1 MTITYTARVAN
12 VRFCSFSKL
21 LVLWKGS
28 IYKLLYKEFLV
39 FSFMYAVLS
48 VAYRFVLMEEQK
60 RYFEKLALYCNHYAN
75 LIPMAFVLGFYVTLV
90 VNRWWSQY
98 TSIPLPDR
106 LMCVIS
112 GNVHGSDERGRM
124 LRRTMMRYASL
135 SALLILRSVSTAVFK
150 RFPTMDHVVEAGF
163 MTRDERKKYES
174 LHSPYNKYWIPC
186 VWFTNLAAKGRKE
199 GRIRDDNALKL
210 LMEELNT
217 FRAKCSL
224 LFHYDWISIPLV
236 YTQVVTIAVY
246 SFFMTCLIG
255 RQFLDPAQGYA
266 GHDIDLY
273 VPVFTLLQFFFYA
286 GWLKVAEQLIN
297 PFGEDDDDF
306 ETNRLIDRNFQG
318 CIDCSCDCCIQVS
331 MMAVDDMYQDLP
343 LMEKDRY
350 WNESNPRPPY
360 TAATVFV
367 LQKPSFQ
374 GSTFDM
380 TISKDDMHFQPMEDI
395 EENLEGGNRHHVPLF
410 SRLLPGGPSPASFHS
425 NIARSSRP
433 FQLLKRRNSV
443 SSDASMYSCLCQ
455 DTQSTVCSCCT
466 YNDHK
471 PLTKIHFL
479 SENSELERK
488 ETEAE
493 TNSLNFSEQTSEE
506 KVPDSEFQGFGREV
520 SNCKDGLLDT
530 PIKDGDATLEAD
542 PHSLPMISSINI
554 SGEGIPHG
562 GDLVFSYDP
571 HINQFESS
579 EDHDCRI
586 QSPLVTQPVQKSPDH
601 SYPTMETIP
610 VTFPAKTPGS
620 PLLSCNSNTPL
631 SADTSFVET
640 CTYRVTYGLQRP
652 VVGGKSEPRLLPLS
666 PAEEEPGEKSE
677 WSRTTKRSLRADGAE
692 DESTPLHI
700 SEPLCVNGREPVHSK
715 TPSRL

>member
-39 FSFMYAVLS
+39 FSFMYAILS

-112 GNVHGSDERGRM
+112 GNVHGTDERGRM

-135 SALLILRSVSTAVFK
+135 SALLILRSVSTAVIK

-306 ETNRLIDRNFQG
+306 ETNRLIDRNFQ
-318 CIDCSCDCCIQVS
+318 VS

-360 TAATVFV
+360 TAATVMV

-380 TISKDDMHFQPMEDI
+380 TISKDDMHFQPMEEI
-395 EENLEGGNRHHVPLF
+395 EENIEQGNRYHVPLF
-410 SRLLPGGPSPASFHS
+410 SRLLPTGPSPASFRS
-425 NIARSSRP
+425 NIVRTARP
-433 FQLLKRRNSV
+433 FHLLKRRNSV

-455 DTQSTVCSCCT
+455 DTQSTICSCGT

-479 SENSELERK
+479 SESAAVERK
-488 ETEAE
+488 GTEAE
-493 TNSLNFSEQTSEE
+493 VNSLNFGGQAGEE
-506 KVPDSEFQGFGREV
+506 KLPASDGQGSRREAGDSRDGF
-520 SNCKDGLLDT
+520 LDS
-530 PIKDGDATLEAD
+530 PAKASDPTLEVD
-542 PHSLPMISSINI
+542 PPSSPTVSSITE
-554 SGEGIPHG
+554 EGIPRG
-562 GDLVFSYDP
+562 GDLIFSYDP
-571 HINQFESS
+571 HVNQFESY

-586 QSPLVTQPVQKSPDH
+586 QSSLVTQPSQKPPDH
-601 SYPTMETIP
+601 SYPIMETVP
-610 VTFPAKTPGS
+610 GTCLTKSPGS
-620 PLLSCNSNTPL
+620 PLLSCNNAPL
-631 SADTSFVET
+631 SVGTSFVET
-640 CTYRVTYGLQRP
+640 RTYRGTYGLQHP
-652 VVGGKSEPRLLPLS
+652 VVGVKSETPLLPLS

-677 WSRTTKRSLRADGAE
+677 WPRTTKRSLRADGTE

-700 SEPLCVNGREPVHSK
+700 SEPLRVNGREAFYLKP
-715 TPSRL
+715 PSQL

>member
-48 VAYRFVLMEEQK
+48 VAYRFVLIEEQK

-90 VNRWWSQY
+90 VNRWWNQY

-112 GNVHGSDERGRM
+112 GNVHGADERGRM

-135 SALLILRSVSTAVFK
+135 SALLILRSVSTAVIK

-380 TISKDDMHFQPMEDI
+380 TISKDDMHFQPMEEI
-395 EENLEGGNRHHVPLF
+395 EENLEQGNRHHVPLF
-410 SRLLPGGPSPASFHS
+410 SRLLPTGPSSPSFRS
-425 NIARSSRP
+425 NIARNARP
-433 FQLLKRRNSV
+433 FQLLKRGNSV

-455 DTQSTVCSCCT
+455 DTQTTACSCGT

-471 PLTKIHFL
+471 SLTKIQFL
-479 SENSELERK
+479 SENDTEPEGK
-488 ETEAE
+488 GTEAE
-493 TNSLNFSEQTSEE
+493 TSSLNLGEDALTPAVQDFRTG
-506 KVPDSEFQGFGREV
+506 DV
-520 SNCKDGLLDT
+520 SGSNDGLLDA
-530 PIKDGDATLEAD
+530 PIKAAD
-542 PHSLPMISSINI
+542 PSTEAEQCSPRSISPVSN
-554 SGEGIPHG
+554 SREKFPQG
-562 GDLVFSYDP
+562 GNLIFSYDP
-571 HINQFESS
+571 QFESY
-579 EDHDCRI
+579 EDHDCKV
-586 QSPLVTQPVQKSPDH
+586 QSPLVTQPDH
-601 SYPTMETIP
+601 NRPAAEKGTGSALPPCNNNIPPSVGPSLAETGAYRGP
-610 VTFPAKTPGS
+610 YSLQHPGMGVKTEAP
-620 PLLSCNSNTPL
+620 
-631 SADTSFVET
+631 
-640 CTYRVTYGLQRP
+640 
-652 VVGGKSEPRLLPLS
+652 LLPLS
-666 PAEEEPGEKSE
+666 PAEDEPGEKSD
-677 WSRTTKRSLRADGAE
+677 WPRVTKRSLRADGME
-692 DESTPLHI
+692 DESVPLHI
-700 SEPLCVNGREPVHSK
+700 SEPPRVNGRESFLSK
-715 TPSRL
+715 TISEL